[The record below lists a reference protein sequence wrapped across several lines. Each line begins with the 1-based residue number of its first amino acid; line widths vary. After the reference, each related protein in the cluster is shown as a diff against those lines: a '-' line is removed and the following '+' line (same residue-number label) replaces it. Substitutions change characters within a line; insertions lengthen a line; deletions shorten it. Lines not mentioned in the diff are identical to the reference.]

1 MLLMPR
7 VLIDSIKKGAVQW
20 ERRVFGGDTER
31 DL

>member
-7 VLIDSIKKGAVQW
+7 VLIDSIKKGGEQW